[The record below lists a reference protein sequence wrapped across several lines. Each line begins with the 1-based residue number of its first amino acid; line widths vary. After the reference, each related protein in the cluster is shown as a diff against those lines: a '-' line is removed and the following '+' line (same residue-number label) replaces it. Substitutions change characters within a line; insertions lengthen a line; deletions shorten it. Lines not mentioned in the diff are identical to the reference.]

1 MNRLLNILP
10 LLALAMLLVQCEPNV
25 SERVPSSGQ
34 ADFSTFIT
42 VGNSLT
48 AGYADNALHRHG
60 QVNSFSAIVAE
71 QLKAAGGGDFIQPLV
86 AEGVGSDAT
95 GNARLTL
102 QIVNGNL
109 GPAPAAAQGQQI
121 FGDRIHPVHNLGVP
135 GARSYHLLADNY
147 GNPAAG
153 AGNFNPFFTRFNSEA
168 SASVIGDAVALDPT
182 FFTLWIG
189 NNDVLGYATA
199 GGTGVVHEAPVPPQ
213 DIAGNDITPVAVFTG
228 SIDNILN
235 ALTANGAKGVVL
247 NIPDVTSIPFF
258 TTVPWNGLVL
268 TAEQAGQLRAG
279 YAAQGVPEALIPD
292 FREGANGFII
302 ADENEALGFRMATSE
317 DHILLTVPQANLQNE
332 GWGSTVPIPDQFT
345 LRSDQVAAARS
356 AVTQFN
362 NVLQAAANARNLP
375 YVDMNSVLQQAT
387 NPGLLFDAIQ
397 MNTVFVQGGIFSL
410 DGVHLTPRGS
420 AVVANIVLDAINQ
433 AYGASVSPVN
443 VADFE
448 GVRFP

>member
-1 MNRLLNILP
+1 MNRSLHFIP
-10 LLALAMLLVQCEPNV
+10 LLALAILLVQCEPNV
-25 SERVPSSGQ
+25 SERVPTSGQ
-34 ADFSTFIT
+34 ADFSTFIS

-48 AGYADNALHRHG
+48 AGYADNALHRQG
-60 QVNSFSAIVAE
+60 QEGSFPSILAR
-71 QLKAAGGGDFIQPLV
+71 QFKAAGGGDFVQPLV
-86 AEGVGSDAT
+86 APGVGSDAT

-102 QIVNGNL
+102 QVVDGNL
-109 GPAPAAAQGQQI
+109 SPAPAAAQGQEI

-135 GARSYHLLADNY
+135 GARTYHLLADNY

-153 AGNFNPFFTRFNSEA
+153 IGNFNPFFTRFMSEA
-168 SASVIGDAVALDPT
+168 STSVIADAVALNPT

-213 DIAGNDITPVAVFTG
+213 NIAGNDITPVAVFSA

-235 ALTANGAKGVVL
+235 ALTGSGARGVVL

-268 TAEQAGQLRAG
+268 TAEQAAQLRAG
-279 YAAQGVPEALIPD
+279 YAAQGVPEPLIPD
-292 FREGANGFII
+292 FQEGSNGFII
-302 ADENEALGFRMATSE
+302 ADEDEALGFRMATGE
-317 DHILLTVPQANLQNE
+317 DHILLTVPRANLQTA
-332 GWGSTVPIPDQFT
+332 GWGSTVPIPNQFT
-345 LRSDQVAAARS
+345 LRSDQVAAARN

-375 YVDMNSVLQQAT
+375 YIDMNSVLQQAT
-387 NPGLLFDAIQ
+387 NPGLVFDAVQ